1 MRRLLNWKLGLD
13 ASDWPGATPSGKCQ
27 GLAAGVN
34 CSMIGPE
41 TLQGP
46 VRWPSCALQ
55 PAVRYDNIRKM
66 PAAAAHCPEA
76 FREVSRPFIHIS
88 EKASS
93 GSSTA
98 TRHPMNWTEGN
109 LARHSRGGRCKEL
122 LQRQKQHF
130 AKVRS
135 GYFNYQKDSPKSI
148 RDEIRSPTDHRGRHG
163 QRPEP
168 LVLNEAGRGQKRT
181 RASETQFRDP
191 PGVTTEAEHSLN
203 LTSFDLLPVHVQGS
217 AAKRQ
222 RLLNIQDWTG
232 LELQKSAHLQSSQR
246 KQNSRSPPQSRKEYR
261 RQRPQVPMRHILG
274 ERYDALVKGKRLPVG
289 TPPKPDSIRIRIG
302 SQDMRIGGSSATVRP
317 ISKNCDATASSR
329 HSSGHRTNSGH
340 SMSSSARESRSSR
353 VRHARSRSQHSTST
367 NLNGGK
373 TYSRRGVKLGA
384 NSSSPS
390 PRILQ
395 PIPCRMHNI
404 ILDPLLRS
412 WSPNSDADD
421 SLIAQVGRAQP
432 AVFHELQEENNKW
445 VQLMCPSDSGLSTD
459 ASRPPRLAGLNH
471 RTLRAEQGNTPVLPL
486 ASEPASLQRPLINDR
501 KSEYDAWIKSFLSS
515 EDSDSSFNQQAVHDA
530 RLYAAQ
536 AIQCSR
542 LKKAPSAEDSHEA
555 LVFRNPL
562 GAAVPS
568 VRTAASHIAT
578 HGSIYSSTEPDPVP
592 LDSAFSEE
600 IRECRPSASMQAN
613 RSISTY
619 NSDSNP
625 ENHGQKHSRPSF
637 YTKLNSLA
645 NESHSVQGDGG
656 HQEFEAMSDAS
667 IRGNAPASIIHLIQK
682 PLIRGPAS
690 GYDIS
695 SVVAEPAQSSSS
707 EVQSS
712 AFKFA
717 APKLFIGKRA
727 TQSVSMTP
735 KPAIVTIGRGRKG
748 RSRGDKLRMK
758 NHERTSIRHLPNYY
772 GDPIEEFS
780 DEVDLIVCPKSSP
793 LFGTLQTE

>member
-1 MRRLLNWKLGLD
+1 
-13 ASDWPGATPSGKCQ
+13 
-27 GLAAGVN
+27 
-34 CSMIGPE
+34 
-41 TLQGP
+41 
-46 VRWPSCALQ
+46 
-55 PAVRYDNIRKM
+55 
-66 PAAAAHCPEA
+66 
-76 FREVSRPFIHIS
+76 
-88 EKASS
+88 
-93 GSSTA
+93 
-98 TRHPMNWTEGN
+98 
-109 LARHSRGGRCKEL
+109 
-122 LQRQKQHF
+122 
-130 AKVRS
+130 
-135 GYFNYQKDSPKSI
+135 
-148 RDEIRSPTDHRGRHG
+148 
-163 QRPEP
+163 
-168 LVLNEAGRGQKRT
+168 
-181 RASETQFRDP
+181 
-191 PGVTTEAEHSLN
+191 
-203 LTSFDLLPVHVQGS
+203 
-217 AAKRQ
+217 
-222 RLLNIQDWTG
+222 
-232 LELQKSAHLQSSQR
+232 
-246 KQNSRSPPQSRKEYR
+246 
-261 RQRPQVPMRHILG
+261 MRHILG

-656 HQEFEAMSDAS
+656 PQEFEAMSDAS

>member
-1 MRRLLNWKLGLD
+1 
-13 ASDWPGATPSGKCQ
+13 
-27 GLAAGVN
+27 
-34 CSMIGPE
+34 
-41 TLQGP
+41 
-46 VRWPSCALQ
+46 
-55 PAVRYDNIRKM
+55 
-66 PAAAAHCPEA
+66 
-76 FREVSRPFIHIS
+76 
-88 EKASS
+88 
-93 GSSTA
+93 
-98 TRHPMNWTEGN
+98 MNWTEGN

>member
-1 MRRLLNWKLGLD
+1 
-13 ASDWPGATPSGKCQ
+13 
-27 GLAAGVN
+27 
-34 CSMIGPE
+34 
-41 TLQGP
+41 
-46 VRWPSCALQ
+46 
-55 PAVRYDNIRKM
+55 
-66 PAAAAHCPEA
+66 
-76 FREVSRPFIHIS
+76 
-88 EKASS
+88 
-93 GSSTA
+93 
-98 TRHPMNWTEGN
+98 
-109 LARHSRGGRCKEL
+109 
-122 LQRQKQHF
+122 
-130 AKVRS
+130 
-135 GYFNYQKDSPKSI
+135 
-148 RDEIRSPTDHRGRHG
+148 
-163 QRPEP
+163 
-168 LVLNEAGRGQKRT
+168 
-181 RASETQFRDP
+181 
-191 PGVTTEAEHSLN
+191 
-203 LTSFDLLPVHVQGS
+203 
-217 AAKRQ
+217 
-222 RLLNIQDWTG
+222 
-232 LELQKSAHLQSSQR
+232 
-246 KQNSRSPPQSRKEYR
+246 
-261 RQRPQVPMRHILG
+261 MRHILG

-568 VRTAASHIAT
+568 VRTAASHITT

-667 IRGNAPASIIHLIQK
+667 IRGNAPASTIHLIQK

-735 KPAIVTIGRGRKG
+735 KPAIVTIGRGQKG

-758 NHERTSIRHLPNYY
+758 NHGRTSIRHLPNYY

>member
-1 MRRLLNWKLGLD
+1 M
-13 ASDWPGATPSGKCQ
+13 
-27 GLAAGVN
+27 
-34 CSMIGPE
+34 
-41 TLQGP
+41 
-46 VRWPSCALQ
+46 
-55 PAVRYDNIRKM
+55 
-66 PAAAAHCPEA
+66 
-76 FREVSRPFIHIS
+76 
-88 EKASS
+88 
-93 GSSTA
+93 
-98 TRHPMNWTEGN
+98 
-109 LARHSRGGRCKEL
+109 
-122 LQRQKQHF
+122 
-130 AKVRS
+130 
-135 GYFNYQKDSPKSI
+135 
-148 RDEIRSPTDHRGRHG
+148 
-163 QRPEP
+163 
-168 LVLNEAGRGQKRT
+168 
-181 RASETQFRDP
+181 
-191 PGVTTEAEHSLN
+191 
-203 LTSFDLLPVHVQGS
+203 
-217 AAKRQ
+217 
-222 RLLNIQDWTG
+222 
-232 LELQKSAHLQSSQR
+232 
-246 KQNSRSPPQSRKEYR
+246 
-261 RQRPQVPMRHILG
+261 
-274 ERYDALVKGKRLPVG
+274 
-289 TPPKPDSIRIRIG
+289 
-302 SQDMRIGGSSATVRP
+302 
-317 ISKNCDATASSR
+317 
-329 HSSGHRTNSGH
+329 
-340 SMSSSARESRSSR
+340 
-353 VRHARSRSQHSTST
+353 
-367 NLNGGK
+367 
-373 TYSRRGVKLGA
+373 KLGA

-395 PIPCRMHNI
+395 PIPCRMHHI

-459 ASRPPRLAGLNH
+459 ASRPPRLAGLNVSPGVSADGFNIASPQEHCTETRACEGENRDLVTSQASQH
-471 RTLRAEQGNTPVLPL
+471 RTLRAEQGNTPGLSSEATAAPSPGLSILEPRRSPEAQPNGAQETNEPSISIQISPGPGHRAIPASLEREEQQTSALLDCRQIVLPL

-667 IRGNAPASIIHLIQK
+667 IRGNAPASTIHLIQK

-735 KPAIVTIGRGRKG
+735 KPAIATIGRGRKG

-758 NHERTSIRHLPNYY
+758 NHGRTSIRHLPNYY